1 MPHLSLIKDDI
12 ENKGYAAIFVDF
24 ENVYY
29 YLRNR
34 YADLPDLTEYTLE
47 MLRNLRTYL
56 EQELNLL
63 PIVHFAYA
71 DFERLA
77 SAPLGSLYL
86 MGIEIR
92 NVLGAQHKNAADMRL
107 CIDAMQLLYTR
118 PEIRT
123 FVFVAGDRDYIPVIQ
138 HIQTQAR
145 TVKAVAFRGNLSG
158 DLLQNIRDENFI
170 DAHALLGEDSRVRL
184 EREAA
189 YAQERERILEERR
202 REEAEKRKQ
211 ARADVSPSGT
221 AIKGEGPAADATGKA
236 DAGNGAIDG
245 TTGEKTLPAARE
257 TQSAGATQAA
267 RDAHSAGAAAERA
280 AKSKS
285 MSFAKP
291 IPLMTEEQRFCVKF
305 MLKEYGTY
313 PEIFIGPFLHRLTD
327 SLPQLADYERKA
339 ILTDLEQFGAI
350 RVEVRKGEPYDYRV
364 IIVNY
369 NHPDVRE
376 LNPG

>member
-12 ENKGYAAIFVDF
+12 ADKGYAAIFVDF

-29 YLRNR
+29 YLRNQ

-56 EQELNLL
+56 EQQLNLL

-158 DLLQNIRDENFI
+158 DLLQNIREENFI
-170 DAHALLGEDSRVRL
+170 DAYALLDEDTRTRL

-189 YAQERERILEERR
+189 YAQDRERILEERR
-202 REEAEKRKQ
+202 REEAEKRPAAAGDGESDSAFDDASAGEKHAAASMSASSQ
-211 ARADVSPSGT
+211 GVHPASRA
-221 AIKGEGPAADATGKA
+221 GEMQAADAAQAARTERSEG
-236 DAGNGAIDG
+236 
-245 TTGEKTLPAARE
+245 KTLPQTA
-257 TQSAGATQAA
+257 
-267 RDAHSAGAAAERA
+267 
-280 AKSKS
+280 
-285 MSFAKP
+285 FAKP
-291 IPLMTEEQRFCVKF
+291 VPLVTEEHRYCLKF
-305 MLKEYGTY
+305 MLKEYGAY
-313 PEIFIGPFLHRLTD
+313 PEIFLGPFLHRLTD
-327 SLPQLADYERKA
+327 GLPQLADYERKA

-350 RVEVRKGEPYDYRV
+350 RIEVRKGEPYDYRV

-369 NHPDVRE
+369 NHPDVRT